1 MNTRIYYYL
10 IAGAAGGLN
19 GWLAGTLLLPSVSE
33 TLAANQ
39 QSVWHQLLYGAV
51 LGAVIGLSLAAY
63 EGAASRSLV
72 RFIKYGGIG
81 FVLGAVGGGAALRLA
96 QLLYSSLLRS
106 EVPADAAVEVSRWQF
121 VLAGTLCWL
130 LLGGVLGLGEGV
142 SKGTQSWKGF
152 VGGAIGG
159 TVGGLFYEFNRPA
172 GDPTVMA
179 GWNQFVLAVSLTLLG
194 AAIGVSIA
202 KVTDVLKE
210 AWLEVAKGKVGR
222 DRFDVTKYVHPRSG
236 SHQVGII
243 GSDRWR
249 AHVYLPSNGE
259 VLPCHAELSF
269 SNGAPTLTVS
279 PEAVKR
285 GNTLVNSRKASV
297 YTLSDGDRL
306 EIGSTKMIYRQKR
319 K

>member
-19 GWLAGTLLLPSVSE
+19 GWLAGTLLLPALSK

-39 QSVWHQLLYGAV
+39 QSVLHQLLYGAA
-51 LGAVIGLSLAAY
+51 LGAVIGVSLAAY
-63 EGAASRSLV
+63 EGFASSSLV

-81 FVLGAVGGGAALRLA
+81 FILGAIGGGVALPLT
-96 QLLYSSLLRS
+96 QFLYGSLLHA
-106 EVPADAAVEVSRWQF
+106 EVPADATFELSWLKVI
-121 VLAGTLCWL
+121 LAGTFCWL
-130 LLGGVLGLGEGV
+130 LFGGVIGFGEGV
-142 SKGTQSWKGF
+142 HKGPQLWKGF

-159 TVGGLFYEFNRPA
+159 AMGGLVYEFNRPL
-172 GDPTVMA
+172 GEPTVTSDS
-179 GWNQFVLAVSLTLLG
+179 NQFVLAISLTLLG

-202 KVTDVLKE
+202 TVTEVLKE
-210 AWLEVAKGKVGR
+210 AWLEVAEGKVGR
-222 DRFDVTKYVHPRSG
+222 KRFDITKYVHPKSQGR
-236 SHQVGII
+236 QAGII

-249 AHVYLPSNGE
+249 AHVYLPNKGE
-259 VLPCHAELSF
+259 VLPHHAELSY

-285 GNTLVNSRKASV
+285 GDTLVNNRKASV
-297 YTLSDGDRL
+297 YALSNGDKL
-306 EIGSTKMIYRQKR
+306 QIGNTKLIYRQKR